1 MTYYEEK
8 YTKWFDIHY
17 NREKLISFFDRI
29 ETLRKTPQSTELS
42 ILTKILEEHNKTNL
56 HKLLD
61 GDENSVRLSLIEMWA
76 REASLDILYDGRYSK
91 ETLRFI
97 LNLPKED
104 YQLLLKRVEEIVN
117 SVRDIS
123 IQDDSLTDT
132 IPSNEQLHIR

>member
-17 NREKLISFFDRI
+17 NREKLVLFFEKI
-29 ETLRKTPQSTELS
+29 EQLPESEELS
-42 ILTKILEEHNKTNL
+42 ILLKILDEHNSD
-56 HKLLD
+56 KLKELLN
-61 GDENSVRLSLIEMWA
+61 GDETSVRLALIEKWA

-123 IQDDSLTDT
+123 IQSDTLTD
-132 IPSNEQLHIR
+132 IVPSNETLNT

>member
-1 MTYYEEK
+1 MVMTYYEEK

-17 NREKLISFFDRI
+17 NREKLVSFFEKI
-29 ETLRKTPQSTELS
+29 EQLPQSDELS
-42 ILTKILEEHNKTNL
+42 ILLQILDDHNSDRLKE
-56 HKLLD
+56 LLN
-61 GDENSVRLSLIEMWA
+61 GDETSVRLALIEKWA

-123 IQDDSLTDT
+123 IQSDTLTD
-132 IPSNEQLHIR
+132 IVPSNETLNT

>member
-17 NREKLISFFDRI
+17 NREKLVLFFEKI
-29 ETLRKTPQSTELS
+29 EQLPESEELS
-42 ILTKILEEHNKTNL
+42 ILLKILDEHNSD
-56 HKLLD
+56 KLKELLN
-61 GDENSVRLSLIEMWA
+61 GDETSVRLALIEKWA

-97 LNLPKED
+97 LNLPKQD
-104 YQLLLKRVEEIVN
+104 YQLLLKRIEEIVN

-123 IQDDSLTDT
+123 IQSDTLTDS
-132 IPSNEQLHIR
+132 IPSNGTLSI

>member
-17 NREKLISFFDRI
+17 NREKLVLFFEKI
-29 ETLRKTPQSTELS
+29 EQLPESDELS
-42 ILTKILEEHNKTNL
+42 ILLKILDEHNSDKL
-56 HKLLD
+56 KELLD
-61 GDENSVRLSLIEMWA
+61 GDETSVRLALIEKWA

-97 LNLPKED
+97 LNLPKDD

-123 IQDDSLTDT
+123 IQSDTLTD
-132 IPSNEQLHIR
+132 IVPSNETLNT

>member
-1 MTYYEEK
+1 MVMTYYEEK

-17 NREKLISFFDRI
+17 NREKLVSFFEKI
-29 ETLRKTPQSTELS
+29 EQLPQSDELS
-42 ILTKILEEHNKTNL
+42 ILLQILDDHDSNKL
-56 HKLLD
+56 KELLD
-61 GDENSVRLSLIEMWA
+61 GDETSVRLALIEKWA

-123 IQDDSLTDT
+123 IQSDTLTD
-132 IPSNEQLHIR
+132 IVPSNETLNT